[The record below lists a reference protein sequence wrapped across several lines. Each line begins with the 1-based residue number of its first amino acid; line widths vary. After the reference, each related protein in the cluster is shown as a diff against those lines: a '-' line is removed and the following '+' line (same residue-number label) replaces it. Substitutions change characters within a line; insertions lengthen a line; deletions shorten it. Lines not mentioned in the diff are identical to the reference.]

1 MPYNV
6 NHLHIKS
13 LDPEKSAKWW
23 VRAFNFK
30 ITDHKVRENGD
41 LFYWCESENG
51 IPIYIS
57 GPRKD
62 QILPK
67 GDSGVKQ
74 GIEHFGVDVEDLD
87 DELERLKKLG
97 ATLLEGPVGGSDGGK
112 ACWIG
117 CPDDV
122 RVELIQFAKK

>member
-1 MPYNV
+1 M
-6 NHLHIKS
+6 
-13 LDPEKSAKWW
+13 KWW

-62 QILPK
+62 QFLPK

-87 DELERLKKLG
+87 DEL
-97 ATLLEGPVGGSDGGK
+97 VGGSDGVK

>member
-1 MPYNV
+1 M
-6 NHLHIKS
+6 
-13 LDPEKSAKWW
+13 KWW

-62 QILPK
+62 QFLPK

-97 ATLLEGPVGGSDGGK
+97 ATLLEGRVGGSDGVK

-122 RVELIQFAKK
+122 RVELIQFAKT